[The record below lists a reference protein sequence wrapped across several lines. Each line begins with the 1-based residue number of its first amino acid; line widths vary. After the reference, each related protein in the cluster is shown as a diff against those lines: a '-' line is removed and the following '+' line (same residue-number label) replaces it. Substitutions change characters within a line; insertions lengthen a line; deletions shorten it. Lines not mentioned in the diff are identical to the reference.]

1 MPASALDPSLASRA
15 SGRELLHL
23 AWPIFVAQIA
33 VMGLSV
39 IDTVMA
45 GRLSANDLA
54 AVALGGSIYASV
66 FVGFMGVLQALTPIA
81 GHHYG
86 AGRYA
91 DIGTDV
97 GQALWLALF
106 LSLIGVPLLVFNA
119 PWLALTGTEPAVA
132 RIAALYLWAV
142 ALGLPASLAARAYIA
157 LNAAV
162 SRPKVTM
169 AINLAALGAKVPLN
183 FAFMYGAGPLPALG
197 GAGCGV
203 ATAVLLWGVL
213 AANWLVYRFDPF
225 YARFHPRERPFVR
238 LRTQPFVRLRTQ
250 RWRGPIWARQRE
262 LLKLGLP
269 SGGTILIEVTS
280 FTFIA
285 LLVAR
290 LGAVTVA
297 GHQIVANLVAVL
309 FMMPLA
315 YGIAASVQ
323 VAQALG
329 AGSPAAA
336 RHAARRGWRVAMAT
350 ALVVCIAVYLLR
362 EPIVAAFTRDAQVA
376 AVALSLLAAGVVF
389 HFFDAMQGVAG
400 FILRG
405 YKVALAP
412 MLIHSV
418 ALWGLGLAGGY
429 WLAYHPPAGW
439 TYGGAF
445 SFWAAAAA
453 GLVLAGFAMTWLAAY
468 VARRR
473 ERA

>member
-1 MPASALDPSLASRA
+1 
-15 SGRELLHL
+15 
-23 AWPIFVAQIA
+23 
-33 VMGLSV
+33 
-39 IDTVMA
+39 
-45 GRLSANDLA
+45 
-54 AVALGGSIYASV
+54 V
-66 FVGFMGVLQALTPIA
+66 FVGFMGILQALTPIA

-86 AGRYA
+86 AGRFA
-91 DIGTDV
+91 DIGTDL

-106 LSLIGVPLLVFNA
+106 LSLIGTPLLVYNG
-119 PWLALTGTEPAVA
+119 PWLRLTGTEAAVA
-132 RIAALYLWAV
+132 RIAGIYLWAV
-142 ALGLPASLAARAYIA
+142 AVGLPASLAARAYIA

-169 AINLAALGAKVPLN
+169 AINLGALGAKVPLN
-183 FAFMYGAGPLPALG
+183 LAFMYGIGPVPALG

-203 ATAVLLWGVL
+203 ATATLLWGIFL
-213 AANWLVYRFDPF
+213 ANWFVYRLDPF
-225 YARFHPRERPFVR
+225 YARFRPRGRR
-238 LRTQPFVRLRTQ
+238 H
-250 RWRGPIWARQRE
+250 RGPVWARQRE
-262 LLKLGLP
+262 LLQLGLP

-329 AGSPAAA
+329 AGAPVAA
-336 RHAARRGWRVAMAT
+336 RHAALRGYRIATAT
-350 ALVVCIAVYLLR
+350 ALVVCAAVYLLR
-362 EPIVAAFTRDAQVA
+362 EPIVAAFTKDAEVA
-376 AVALSLLAAGVVF
+376 AVALGLFGAAIAF

-468 VARRR
+468 VAQRRAR
-473 ERA
+473 EAVAVAASS

>member
-1 MPASALDPSLASRA
+1 MAPPSDAPDAVRA
-15 SGRELLHL
+15 PRATARELLQL
-23 AWPIFVAQIA
+23 AWPLFVAQIA

-45 GRLSANDLA
+45 GRLSAHDLA

-91 DIGTDV
+91 SIGTDV

-106 LSLIGVPLLVFNA
+106 LSLAGLPVLVFNG

-132 RIAALYLWAV
+132 RITALYLWAV
-142 ALGLPASLAARAYIA
+142 AAGLPAALAARVYIA

-169 AINLAALGAKVPLN
+169 AINLAALAAKVPLN
-183 FAFMYGAGPLPALG
+183 FVFMYGAGPVPALG

-213 AANWLVYRFDPF
+213 SANWLIYRLDPF
-225 YARFHPRERPFVR
+225 YARFHPRRR
-238 LRTQPFVRLRTQ
+238 R
-250 RWRGPIWARQRE
+250 RGPIWARQKE
-262 LLKLGLP
+262 LLTLGLP

-329 AGSPAAA
+329 AGLPAVA
-336 RHAARRGWRVAMAT
+336 RRAARRGWLVAMAT
-350 ALVVCIAVYLLR
+350 AVVVCGTVYLLR

-376 AVALSLLAAGVVF
+376 AVALALIGAGVVF
-389 HFFDAMQGVAG
+389 HFFDAMQGVASL
-400 FILRG
+400 ILRG

-412 MLIHSV
+412 MLIHTV

-453 GLVLAGFAMTWLAAY
+453 GLVLAGLAMSALAAY

-473 ERA
+473 EREHAAARVST

>member
-1 MPASALDPSLASRA
+1 MSSGAPDTSPPPRA
-15 SGRELLHL
+15 SGRELLQL

-86 AGRYA
+86 AGRYD
-91 DIGTDV
+91 DIGVDL

-106 LSLIGVPLLVFNA
+106 LSMLGAPLLVFNA
-119 PWLALTGTEPAVA
+119 PWLALTGADPAVA

-142 ALGLPASLAARAYIA
+142 AVGLPASLAARAYIA

-183 FAFMYGAGPLPALG
+183 FAFMYGAGPVPALG

-203 ATAVLLWGVL
+203 ATAVLLWGIL
-213 AANWLVYRFDPF
+213 AANLIVYRVDPF
-225 YARFHPRERPFVR
+225 YARFRP
-238 LRTQPFVRLRTQ
+238 PQ
-250 RWRGPIWARQRE
+250 RRRRGPIWARQRE
-262 LLKLGLP
+262 LLKLGVP

-285 LLVAR
+285 LLLAR

-329 AGSPAAA
+329 AGMPAAA
-336 RHAARRGWRVAMAT
+336 RRAARRGWRVAMAT
-350 ALVVCIAVYLLR
+350 ALAVCSAVYLMR

-376 AVALSLLAAGVVF
+376 AVALSLLGAGVVF

-400 FILRG
+400 FVLRG
-405 YKVALAP
+405 YKVAAAP

-418 ALWGLGLAGGY
+418 ALWGVGLVGGY
-429 WLAYHPPAGW
+429 WLAYHPPPGW
-439 TYGGAF
+439 PYGGAF
-445 SFWAAAAA
+445 SFWAAAAT

-473 ERA
+473 EREHVATRSPA

>member
-1 MPASALDPSLASRA
+1 MPVNTFDPAPAPRA
-15 SGRELLHL
+15 SGSELLQL

-66 FVGFMGVLQALTPIA
+66 FVGLMGVLQALTPIA
-81 GHHYG
+81 GHHFG

-91 DIGTDV
+91 EIGIDV

-106 LSLIGVPLLVFNA
+106 LSLIGVPLLAVNG
-119 PWLALTGTEPAVA
+119 PWLAMTGTEPAVA
-132 RIAALYLWAV
+132 RIATLYLWAV
-142 ALGLPASLAARAYIA
+142 AVGLPASLAARVYIA

-183 FAFMYGAGPLPALG
+183 FAFMYGTGPLPALG

-203 ATAVLLWGVL
+203 ATAVLLWVVL
-213 AANWLVYRFDPF
+213 AANWLVYRLDPF
-225 YARFHPRERPFVR
+225 YARFRPPRRRR
-238 LRTQPFVRLRTQ
+238 L
-250 RWRGPIWARQRE
+250 GPIWARQRE

-309 FMMPLA
+309 FMIPLA
-315 YGIAASVQ
+315 WGIAASVQ

-329 AGSPAAA
+329 AGMPALA
-336 RHAARRGWRVAMAT
+336 RRAARRGWRVAMAT
-350 ALVVCIAVYLLR
+350 ALVVCSAVYLLR

-376 AVALSLLAAGVVF
+376 AVALGLLTAGVVF

-405 YKVALAP
+405 YKVAFAP

-418 ALWGLGLAGGY
+418 ALWGLGLFGGY

-453 GLVLAGFAMTWLAAY
+453 GLVLAGVAMTWLAAS
-468 VARRR
+468 VAHGR
-473 ERA
+473 EREHAAAHPLA

>member
-1 MPASALDPSLASRA
+1 
-15 SGRELLHL
+15 
-23 AWPIFVAQIA
+23 
-33 VMGLSV
+33 MGLSV

-45 GRLSANDLA
+45 GRLSAHDLA

-91 DIGTDV
+91 EIGADV
-97 GQALWLALF
+97 GQALWLALL
-106 LSLIGVPLLVFNA
+106 LSLIGVPLLAFNG

-132 RIAALYLWAV
+132 RIATLYLWAV
-142 ALGLPASLAARAYIA
+142 AVGLPASLAARVYIA

-183 FAFMYGAGPLPALG
+183 FAFMYGAGLLPALG
-197 GAGCGV
+197 GAGCGA
-203 ATAVLLWGVL
+203 ATAVLMWAVL

-225 YARFHPRERPFVR
+225 YARFRPRRR
-238 LRTQPFVRLRTQ
+238 
-250 RWRGPIWARQRE
+250 RWHGPTWARQRE

-269 SGGTILIEVTS
+269 SGGTLLIEVTS

-297 GHQIVANLVAVL
+297 GHQIVANLVAAL

-315 YGIAASVQ
+315 WGIAASVQ

-329 AGSPAAA
+329 AGMPALA
-336 RHAARRGWRVAMAT
+336 RHAAQRGWRVAMVA
-350 ALVVCIAVYLLR
+350 ALVVCSAVYLLR
-362 EPIVAAFTRDAQVA
+362 EPIVAAFTRDGQVA
-376 AVALSLLAAGVVF
+376 AVAVGLLAVGAVF

-400 FILRG
+400 YILRG
-405 YKVALAP
+405 YKVAFAP
-412 MLIHSV
+412 MLIHGV
-418 ALWGLGLAGGY
+418 ALWGLGLTGGY

-439 TYGGAF
+439 PYGGAF
-445 SFWAAAAA
+445 SFWIAAAV

-468 VARRR
+468 VARRHVC
-473 ERA
+473 EHAAVSSSA

>member
-1 MPASALDPSLASRA
+1 MPTANGGAILPMSASVPDPSLALRA
-15 SGRELLHL
+15 SGRELFAL

-66 FVGFMGVLQALTPIA
+66 FVGLMGVLQALTPIA

-106 LSLIGVPLLVFNA
+106 LSLIGVPLLAFNA

-132 RIAALYLWAV
+132 RIASLYLWAV
-142 ALGLPASLAARAYIA
+142 AIGLPASLAARAYIA

-213 AANWLVYRFDPF
+213 AANWSVYRLDPF
-225 YARFHPRERPFVR
+225 YARFHPARRHR
-238 LRTQPFVRLRTQ
+238 
-250 RWRGPIWARQRE
+250 RGPIWARQRE

-269 SGGTILIEVTS
+269 SGATILIEVTS

-329 AGSPAAA
+329 AGLPAAA
-336 RHAARRGWRVAMAT
+336 RSAARRGWRVAMAT

-376 AVALSLLAAGVVF
+376 AVASSLLAAGVVF

-439 TYGGAF
+439 AYGGAF

>member
-1 MPASALDPSLASRA
+1 MSVNALEPAPQPRA
-15 SGRELLHL
+15 SGRELLQL
-23 AWPIFVAQIA
+23 AWPIFVAQVA

-45 GRLSANDLA
+45 GRLSARDLA

-66 FVGFMGVLQALTPIA
+66 FVGLMGVLQALTPIA

-91 DIGTDV
+91 EIGIDV

-106 LSLIGVPLLVFNA
+106 LSLIGVPLLAFNG

-132 RIAALYLWAV
+132 RIATLYLWAV
-142 ALGLPASLAARAYIA
+142 AVGLPASLGARAYIA

-169 AINLAALGAKVPLN
+169 AINLAALGTKVPLN
-183 FAFMYGAGPLPALG
+183 FAFMYGLGPVPALG

-203 ATAVLLWGVL
+203 ATAVLLWAVF

-225 YARFHPRERPFVR
+225 YARFRPPPRRR
-238 LRTQPFVRLRTQ
+238 
-250 RWRGPIWARQRE
+250 RGPIWARQRE

-323 VAQALG
+323 VSQALG
-329 AGSPAAA
+329 AGMPALA
-336 RHAARRGWRVAMAT
+336 RRAARRGWRVAMVT
-350 ALVVCIAVYLLR
+350 ALAVCGAVYLLR

-376 AVALSLLAAGVVF
+376 AVALGLLGAGVVF
-389 HFFDAMQGVAG
+389 HFFDAMQGVAA

-405 YKVALAP
+405 YKIAFAP

-439 TYGGAF
+439 PYGGAF

-453 GLVLAGFAMTWLAAY
+453 GLVLAGLAMTWLAAY

-473 ERA
+473 EREHAAAHPLA

>member
-1 MPASALDPSLASRA
+1 MSVNTLDPSLALRA
-15 SGRELLHL
+15 SGRELLQL

-106 LSLIGVPLLVFNA
+106 LSLIGLPLLIFNA

-132 RIAALYLWAV
+132 RITALYLWAV
-142 ALGLPASLAARAYIA
+142 AVGLPASLAARAYIA

-213 AANWLVYRFDPF
+213 AANWLVYRLDPY
-225 YARFHPRERPFVR
+225 YARFHPRERR
-238 LRTQPFVRLRTQ
+238 R
-250 RWRGPIWARQRE
+250 RGPIWVRQRE

-280 FTFIA
+280 FAFIA

-329 AGSPAAA
+329 AGLPAVA
-336 RHAARRGWRVAMAT
+336 RCAARRGWRVAMAT
-350 ALVVCIAVYLLR
+350 ALAVCIAVYLLR

-439 TYGGAF
+439 AYGGAF

-453 GLVLAGFAMTWLAAY
+453 GLVLAGLAMTWLAAY
-468 VARRR
+468 VANRR
-473 ERA
+473 ERDHAAANPST